1 MENTENLEKINIPEA
16 TVNAIVSDLCI
27 GLVSHDKIAK
37 KYKVSPDTVTKINRL
52 FGERIGQVKKEIRES
67 VLATTRNWATKTV
80 ENLQKI
86 TQEILTEMGL
96 KKKREKASLS
106 QLAMAMAIAVDKI
119 QLLSGG
125 ATSRTENV
133 KMTSRTEIL
142 DLLTDG
148 KSKNAKSIE
157 NSSSFESANFEK
169 NNEKSDDNTKV
180 TKVLIKNILK
190 NQSNLMN

>member
-37 KYKVSPDTVTKINRL
+37 KHKVSPDTITKINRL
-52 FGERIGQVKKEIRES
+52 FGERIGQVKKEIRDL
-67 VLATTRNWATKTV
+67 VLAGTRTFATETV
-80 ENLQKI
+80 DKLQNL
-86 TQEILTEMGL
+86 TRDLLSEMGL

-106 QLAMAMAIAVDKI
+106 QIAMAMAIAIDKI

-125 ATSRTENV
+125 VTSRTETV

-157 NSSSFESANFEK
+157 NSSNFESANFEK

>member
-52 FGERIGQVKKEIRES
+52 FGERIGQVKKEIRDT

-80 ENLQKI
+80 ENLQEI

-125 ATSRTENV
+125 VTSRTETV

-148 KSKNAKSIE
+148 KSQNAKSIE
-157 NSSSFESANFEK
+157 NSTSFKSANFEK
-169 NNEKSDDNTKV
+169 NNEKTEDNSKV

>member
-52 FGERIGQVKKEIRES
+52 FGERIGQVKKEIRDL
-67 VLATTRNWATKTV
+67 VLAGTRTFATETV
-80 ENLQKI
+80 DKLQNL
-86 TQEILTEMGL
+86 TRDLLSEMGL

-106 QLAMAMAIAVDKI
+106 QIAMAMAIAIDKI

-125 ATSRTENV
+125 VTSRTETV

-157 NSSSFESANFEK
+157 NSTSFESANFEK
-169 NNEKSDDNTKV
+169 NNEKSDNNTKV

>member
-1 MENTENLEKINIPEA
+1 MENTENLEKINLPET

-37 KYKVSPDTVTKINRL
+37 KHKVSPDTITKINRL
-52 FGERIGQVKKEIRES
+52 FGERIGQVKKEIRDL
-67 VLATTRNWATKTV
+67 VLAGTRTFATETV
-80 ENLQKI
+80 DKLQNL
-86 TQEILTEMGL
+86 TRDLLSEMGL

-106 QLAMAMAIAVDKI
+106 QIAMAMAIAIDKI

-125 ATSRTENV
+125 VTSRTETV

-157 NSSSFESANFEK
+157 NSTSFESANFEK

-190 NQSNLMN
+190 NQSDLMN